1 MANYI
6 SLLTGLI
13 SGYFLIFDENPIR
26 AIHKSAGTIKD
37 KNFLKS
43 KLNEIGMTG
52 REEYAKFRFNQIR
65 SAVIAAISVLF
76 IFTLAR
82 KTPLLALSATAIVGA
97 SVYIYAERQLN
108 TVVRKHRESI
118 EAEFPAVIELLTLAL
133 SSGETPLVAMNRIA
147 TKAQGALA
155 NEFSRVVSDVHSGKP
170 FHVALDR
177 MGRSLH
183 SNMIRRFVDALIT
196 AMLRGAPVID
206 VLQRHALEA
215 RENQRNRVLGA
226 ASKAEISMMIPVVF
240 LILPISILFA
250 LWPSLSNLNL
260 YAT

>member
-1 MANYI
+1 MK
-6 SLLTGLI
+6 S
-13 SGYFLIFDENPIR
+13 
-26 AIHKSAGTIKD
+26 SAGTLSDKHSLRIK
-37 KNFLKS
+37 LQ
-43 KLNEIGMTG
+43 EIGKYG
-52 REEYAKFRFNQIR
+52 DEHYATFRFNQIR
-65 SAVIAAISVLF
+65 DAVVSSILTLF
-76 IFTLAR
+76 LFTLAN
-82 KTPLLALSATAIVGA
+82 KHFTLVITATCLVG
-97 SVYIYAERQLN
+97 SITYFFAERRLN
-108 TVVRKHRESI
+108 SAIKVHRQNI

-147 TKAQGALA
+147 TKAEGALA
-155 NEFSRVVSDVHSGKP
+155 EEFSRVVSDVHSGKP
-170 FHVALDR
+170 FQLALDQ
-177 MGRSLH
+177 MGRSVH

-215 RENQRNRVLGA
+215 RENQRNRILGA

-260 YAT
+260 FAS

>member
-1 MANYI
+1 MTVYI
-6 SLLTGLI
+6 SLFCGLAA
-13 SGYFLIFDENPIR
+13 SYFLIFEENPLDVMKSSAGSLSDKHSLRIKLQEIGKYGDEN
-26 AIHKSAGTIKD
+26 
-37 KNFLKS
+37 
-43 KLNEIGMTG
+43 
-52 REEYAKFRFNQIR
+52 YATFRFNQIR
-65 SAVIAAISVLF
+65 DAVVASILTLF
-76 IFTLAR
+76 LFTLAN
-82 KTPLLALSATAIVGA
+82 KHFTLVITATGLVG
-97 SVYIYAERQLN
+97 SITYFFAERRLN
-108 TVVRKHRESI
+108 SAIKVHRQNI

-147 TKAQGALA
+147 TKAEGALA
-155 NEFSRVVSDVHSGKP
+155 EEFSRVVSDVHSGKP
-170 FHVALDR
+170 FQLALDQ
-177 MGRSLH
+177 MGRSVH

-215 RENQRNRVLGA
+215 RENQRNRILGA

-260 YAT
+260 FAS